1 MNIKLNTDDMVHIC
15 ALLREDIQCSNE
27 VIAERVHADA
37 EALQSITRAQS
48 ILLKVAKFEILN
60 SSNDDDPIPMETR
73 PELN

>member
-37 EALQSITRAQS
+37 EALQSI
-48 ILLKVAKFEILN
+48 K
-60 SSNDDDPIPMETR
+60 
-73 PELN
+73 